1 MAQGRLTFQT
11 YMDEQKA
18 RDILKDA
25 IGQDGSLR
33 HDWPYV
39 WWEKGRG
46 IALDDVYSLEYLE
59 ALVWWVKNN
68 G

>member
-1 MAQGRLTFQT
+1 MN
-11 YMDEQKA
+11 EQQA

-25 IGQDGSLR
+25 IQPDGGLQD
-33 HDWPYV
+33 DWPYV

-46 IALDDVYSLEYLE
+46 IALDDVYSPEYLE
-59 ALVWWVKNN
+59 ALVWWVKNK